1 MRAVPN
7 SLHLR
12 LPQTPPFT
20 PPPSRVLRLAAAQ
33 FPLLPQAA
41 EAMAL
46 GMVVTDATRPDNP
59 IVYCNPGFERLTG
72 YTSEETLGRNCRF
85 LQGPDTDPN
94 ELARLRQ
101 ALREKRPCSVVLRNY
116 RKDRT
121 SFWNALSV
129 TPLADA
135 DGAVTHFVGVQHDIT
150 HVKELEAQFLQAQK
164 MEVVGRLTGG
174 VAHDFNNLLT
184 VINGFTEAA
193 LDALA
198 ADHPAAAMLSEVAA
212 AGERAAGLTRQ
223 LLAFSRKGTGRRTRA
238 DLSATT
244 AGCEGMIRRLVGSG
258 IELVVLAGTTTGP
271 VAVDPGRVEQIVMN
285 LAINARDAMPTGGT
299 LTISTLSADVPNGS
313 PDHADV
319 PPGRYAVLQV
329 TDTGH
334 GMDATTCA
342 RIFEPF
348 FTTKPAGRGTGLG
361 LSTVLEIV
369 RGAGGHVR
377 VDSEPGHGTTF
388 TVYLPQAIQAPTD
401 PVPDSSGE
409 HRMRGWEV
417 VLVVDGDAPVRA
429 VMCLALR
436 ARGYTVL
443 EAANASEALALAH
456 THDGPIHLAISDS
469 LVPTASGAGLARE
482 LQSARPDL
490 RVLLVSGCCGEAEI
504 DGPDAAFLA
513 KPFTPAD
520 LAAKVRAVLDRA

>member
-1 MRAVPN
+1 MTPT
-7 SLHLR
+7 LHLR
-12 LPQTPPFT
+12 PPQTPPLT

-33 FPLLPQAA
+33 FALLPQAA

-46 GMVVTDATRPDNP
+46 GMIVTDATRPENP

-94 ELARLRQ
+94 ELARLRL
-101 ALREKRPCSVVLRNY
+101 AVREKCACSVVLRNY

-135 DGAVTHFVGVQHDIT
+135 DGVVTHFVGVLHDIT
-150 HVKELEAQFLQAQK
+150 PMKELEAQFLQAQK

-193 LDALA
+193 LDTLA
-198 ADHPAAAMLSEVAA
+198 ADHPAAAMLAEVAA

-244 AGCEGMIRRLVGSG
+244 SGCEGMIRRLIGAGVA
-258 IELVVLAGTTTGP
+258 LVVRVGTSMGS

-285 LAINARDAMPTGGT
+285 LAINARDAMPAGGT
-299 LTISTLSADVPNGS
+299 LTISTLSADVPNGA
-313 PDHADV
+313 PHHADV
-319 PPGRYAVLQV
+319 PPGRYAVLRV

-334 GMDATTCA
+334 GMDAATRA

-361 LSTVLEIV
+361 LSTVVEIV

-377 VDSEPGHGTTF
+377 VESEPGRGTAF
-388 TVYLPQAIQAPTD
+388 TVYLPQAIAAPTD

-409 HRMRGWEV
+409 YRMRGWEV
-417 VLVVDGDAPVRA
+417 VLVVDDDAPVRA

-443 EAANASEALALAH
+443 EAADATEALVLAR
-456 THDGPIHLAISDS
+456 THDGPIHLAISDV
-469 LVPTASGAGLARE
+469 LVPTASGAALAGE
-482 LQSARPDL
+482 LRAARPGL
-490 RVLLVSGCCGEAEI
+490 RVLLVSGYSGETEI
-504 DGPDAAFLA
+504 DEGPDAAFLA
-513 KPFTPAD
+513 KPFTPAA
-520 LAAKVRAVLDRA
+520 LATKVRAVLDRT